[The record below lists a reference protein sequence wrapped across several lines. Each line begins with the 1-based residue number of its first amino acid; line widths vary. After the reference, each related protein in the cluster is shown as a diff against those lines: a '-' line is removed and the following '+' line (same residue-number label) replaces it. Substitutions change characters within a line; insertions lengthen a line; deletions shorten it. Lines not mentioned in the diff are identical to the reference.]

1 MKFNSS
7 TAYVLMFTTNNST
20 GAAADADTTPTVSV
34 RANGTEIVASA
45 SVTVA
50 KLGSEDGVYTA
61 SFTTPAGLTEGQII
75 GLLIKATIGGVAAKA
90 AIDKGVVD
98 KLTASLNDPTA
109 SECKADLTTLEGR
122 LTPERAGYLD
132 NLDVSGKVAS
142 AGGLSAVNSNLSNI
156 NSVKLPAIDGK
167 IDVIDGLVDG
177 IVAELDTT
185 PLATLAKPGDSM
197 VAANMVSEPPSEA
210 SIAAAV
216 WAHTTRTLSN
226 FGSLVSSIWSSTT
239 RTLTAGTKDTE
250 IEAIKAKT
258 DSLNF
263 IGTDVKS
270 VASNMRGT
278 DNALLAAN
286 YTSPDNTGIAAAQT
300 AAESADGK
308 LPADTTAKLAN
319 LDATISSRLADADYT
334 SPPSEASIA
343 SAVWNYATSLM
354 TTAGSIG
361 LKLKEWVV
369 GKITSIDDTVDFTSV
384 QKTSLNAATPSV
396 TINDKT
402 GFSLTSEYDPAK
414 TAAQVSD
421 TETIQTV
428 VEFIKDVNEGDC
440 FIDQTTTPFQMVVH
454 KKGDPTTEFIRKD
467 LLDQNGDGITDLTTH
482 TIYQREPS

>member
-1 MKFNSS
+1 MRTYKQGDNSNDVIFYMVDN
-7 TAYVLMFTTNNST
+7 TDHVTPKTGLTLTVKVKKNGAGFLAGTGTT
-20 GAAADADTTPTVSV
+20 
-34 RANGTEIVASA
+34 TE
-45 SVTVA
+45 
-50 KLGSEDGVYTA
+50 LEDGLYKYV
-61 SFTTPAGLTEGQII
+61 PALSEMGTLGPIHF
-75 GLLIKATIGGVAAKA
+75 KATSAGADNCVIE
-90 AIDKGVVD
+90 GVVVAYD
-98 KLTASLNDPTA
+98 PYSTYFGISKINSLKDSWNDPTA
-109 SECKADLTTLEGR
+109 AECKADLTTLEGR
-122 LTPERAGYLD
+122 LTAARAAFLDKLDIDGDLSTFNVASDDVNISATSVGSIVSAVWGYANRTLTSFGD
-132 NLDVSGKVAS
+132 LVANTVSGVWT
-142 AGGLSAVNSNLSNI
+142 
-156 NSVKLPAIDGK
+156 SV
-167 IDVIDGLVDG
+167 
-177 IVAELDTT
+177 
-185 PLATLAKPGDSM
+185 
-197 VAANMVSEPPSEA
+197 
-210 SIAAAV
+210 
-216 WAHTTRTLSN
+216 
-226 FGSLVSSIWSSTT
+226 T
-239 RTLTAGTKDTE
+239 RTLTAGTKDSE

-354 TTAGSIG
+354 ITAGSIG
-361 LKLKEWVV
+361 LKFKEWVV